1 MYNKNTNETL
11 DEYASRLYYEH
22 YLGHLTIKEIAKL
35 LEPYYAMKH
44 TISKF
49 KHDYIKFRDMLEE
62 TGSVDDNL
70 SEEDEE
76 VDEAQS
82 LIETLRE
89 IKKERIKLSD
99 ERIQNN
105 AILRRLSR
113 EDSIIEIANNFAK
126 EMSNKK
132 LLSIPNEIP
141 YTE

>member
-1 MYNKNTNETL
+1 
-11 DEYASRLYYEH
+11 
-22 YLGHLTIKEIAKL
+22 
-35 LEPYYAMKH
+35 MKH